1 MFVMVIPKCV
11 TYKVIQRDRIIQKIV
26 RYYKTRV
33 GEFRGNNWDNLKRK
47 MWKKYLRTSLGVTYK
62 IIWNL

>member
-11 TYKVIQRDRIIQKIV
+11 TYKVFQRDRIIQKIV

-47 MWKKYLRTSLGVTYK
+47 MKAVMCIY
-62 IIWNL
+62 